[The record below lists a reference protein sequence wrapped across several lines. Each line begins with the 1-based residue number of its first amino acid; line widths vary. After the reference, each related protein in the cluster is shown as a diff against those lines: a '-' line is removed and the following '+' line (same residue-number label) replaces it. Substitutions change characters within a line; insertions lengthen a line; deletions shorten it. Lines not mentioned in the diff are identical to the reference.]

1 MKYTLE
7 QSLDSFL
14 NFLAVEKGLAKNT
27 MEAYGRDLSGYVTDL
42 DEHGDITFSDRV
54 DQTAI
59 INYLG
64 RLKRAGLSP
73 RSRARSL
80 SAIRTFHRF
89 MVRENHATHDPTAL
103 IEAPRTIRSLP
114 ELLTL
119 NEVESLLLAATGES
133 AFARRDRAMLEVL
146 YATGMRVSELVS
158 LKLGDLK
165 LDIGCLTAFGKGA
178 KQRLIP
184 LGGGA

>member
-1 MKYTLE
+1 
-7 QSLDSFL
+7 
-14 NFLAVEKGLAKNT
+14 

-89 MVRENHATHDPTAL
+89 MVRE
-103 IEAPRTIRSLP
+103 IMR
-114 ELLTL
+114 LT
-119 NEVESLLLAATGES
+119 TQ
-133 AFARRDRAMLEVL
+133 RR
-146 YATGMRVSELVS
+146 
-158 LKLGDLK
+158 
-165 LDIGCLTAFGKGA
+165 
-178 KQRLIP
+178 
-184 LGGGA
+184 